1 MRPISNVVWN
11 LFLALIPVALAFFIA
26 RGLRSQRRAGVPIVW
41 ALWIPLLLVWL
52 VFLPNTCYLLTEWRH
67 YLDTIGD
74 SSGPVYFGARGS
86 RAIFLDLLLLT
97 GFYVVY
103 TGSGLLTFFLAVWP
117 LERLARRR
125 LGWVVWPLQA
135 SVFVLCA
142 LGVYLGLVDRFNSWD
157 LLHPHRLITI
167 LETSLGVQQR
177 PLLLGFI
184 LGFGAILG
192 VLYTLFDI
200 WMDGAAWRL
209 QTRRARAS
217 ASLSRS
223 DQEDWRRASR

>member
-1 MRPISNVVWN
+1 MRPLTNVVWN
-11 LFLALIPVALAFFIA
+11 LLLALIPVALAFWIA
-26 RGLRSQRRAGVPIVW
+26 RGLRTQRRAGGRIVW
-41 ALWIPLLLVWL
+41 ALWVPLLLAWL

-67 YLDTIGD
+67 FLDTLAT
-74 SSGPVYFGARGS
+74 SPVYFEAQAS
-86 RAIFLDLLLLT
+86 RAEFVDFLLMT
-97 GFYVVY
+97 GFYIVY

-135 SVFVLCA
+135 LVFVLCA
-142 LGVYLGLVDRFNSWD
+142 LGVYLGLVDRFNTTD
-157 LLHPHRLITI
+157 LLHPHRLIAI
-167 LETSLGVQQR
+167 LQTSVDVQQR

-184 LGFGAILG
+184 LGFGVILG

-209 QTRRARAS
+209 STRHSHR
-217 ASLSRS
+217 
-223 DQEDWRRASR
+223 EGHHASR